1 MSVKEFDSITLRELY
16 LKIDG
21 FREAQKEKEENRL
34 YWLRWQTATLLN
46 IHIDKKHRIKP
57 KDLFT
62 LEFEKKTKHSVI
74 PGTKRRQEIID
85 MKKKWKDFKQKQATL
100 DDLKELMAKAKKN

>member
-21 FREAQKEKEENRL
+21 FREAQQEEEENRL
-34 YWLRWQTATLLN
+34 YWLRWQTAQLLN
-46 IHIDKKHRIKP
+46 IHIDKKHRLKP

-62 LEFEKKTKHSVI
+62 LNFEKKTKHSVI
-74 PGTKRRQEIID
+74 PDDNRRQQIIEL
-85 MKKKWKDFKQKQATL
+85 KKKWKTFKQKQATL
-100 DDLKELMAKAKKN
+100 DDLKELMLKAKKN